1 MKRLLL
7 LALGLLLVVVLLSL
21 FGGALGLTEDRVLAL
36 IEHLRRMDPF
46 WLAGGIILLMVA
58 DLFIGVPTITAVLI
72 AGHVLGAV
80 AGGAAAAFG
89 LMLMGVAGY
98 GLGRSGGRAMLM
110 RIGGGDELAE
120 IETTFAR
127 NDRLTLFVCQALPML
142 PEVATV
148 LAGIARMPLL
158 RFLISYAIGTIPFS
172 FIIAFAGAESS
183 LANPAPAIAAWLG
196 VSVGL
201 LLLWGVVRGRIVPK
215 PDGNR

>member
-7 LALGLLLVVVLLSL
+7 LALGLLVVVVLLSL
-21 FGGALGLTEDRVLAL
+21 FGGAVGLTEDRVLAL
-36 IEHLRRMDPF
+36 IEDLRRMDPL

-58 DLFIGVPTITAVLI
+58 DLFIGVPTITAVLV

-80 AGGAAAAFG
+80 AGGAAAALG

-98 GLGRSGGRAMLM
+98 GLGRTGGRRFLG
-110 RIGGGDELAE
+110 RVGGADELAE

-142 PEVATV
+142 PEVSCV
-148 LAGIARMPLL
+148 LAGIARMPFL
-158 RFLISYAIGTIPFS
+158 RFLGSYAVGTIPFA
-172 FIIAFAGAESS
+172 FIIAFAGATSS
-183 LANPAPAIAAWLG
+183 VADPAPALAAWLG

-201 LLLWGVVRGRIVPK
+201 LIVWGMVKRR
-215 PDGNR
+215 